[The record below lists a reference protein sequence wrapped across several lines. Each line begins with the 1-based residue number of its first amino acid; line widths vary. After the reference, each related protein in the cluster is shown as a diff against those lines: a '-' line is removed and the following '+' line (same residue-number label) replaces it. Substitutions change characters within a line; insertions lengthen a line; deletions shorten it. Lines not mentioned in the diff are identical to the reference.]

1 MYIELVKDSV
11 CLCNLFVV
19 ASLAGLSSIG
29 RQRRGREAGEG
40 VRTTAR
46 SSPTAAGAYA
56 GARQDAGGARGR
68 PDPRDIGIL
77 RPRFLRYAIESR
89 DSQ

>member
-19 ASLAGLSSIG
+19 ASLAGLSSTG

-40 VRTTAR
+40 VRTTA
-46 SSPTAAGAYA
+46 AGVYA

-68 PDPRDIGIL
+68 PDPRDIGSL